1 MGYESRL
8 YVVQKF
14 DRSSF
19 RDDGKCWADVIA
31 VFNLSKVYSVSD
43 IIRNKYPDTN
53 CYLTEPGQDIEIVE
67 DLYGSPL
74 KEVPISDMINILEN
88 AIQKDDYRRFAP
100 CLTLLKGFD
109 VSQWGNIVVLHYG
122 Y

>member
-14 DRSSF
+14 DGSSF
-19 RDDGKCWADVIA
+19 RDDGKCWAEVIA
-31 VFNLSKVYSVSD
+31 VFNLSKVYPVSN

-53 CYLTEPGQDIEIVE
+53 CYFNVFESDEDVVE

-74 KEVPISDMINILEN
+74 KEVPISDMIDILEN
-88 AIQKDDYRRFAP
+88 AMQKEDYRRFAP
-100 CLTLLKGFD
+100 CLGLLKGFNPEEWD
-109 VSQWGNIVVLHYG
+109 NLAVLHYG